1 MSLNIYLT
9 RLLKFNPLPYN
20 EFLTLLKKAQKGN
33 RKARNK
39 IVEHNL
45 RLVVF
50 VAKKY
55 VSTKISIEDLIAEGS
70 LGLFEALSRFKYSGK
85 NKFSTYA
92 FYWIKQKITRYI
104 DNTINLIRKPVWVSD
119 VYRKSL
125 KNGKQKKK
133 TEKLLRLT
141 DIKITSLYATIGY
154 DSEFLDLLGVTYPI
168 TEEIDSRLILETLQY
183 LTPRNKSILE
193 DRMKK
198 ITLNKVGKKYKLSQ
212 ERIRQIEKESIDK
225 IKEILLDKDLKT

>member
-1 MSLNIYLT
+1 MSLNTYLT
-9 RLLKFNPLPYN
+9 QLFKFNPLPHN

-50 VAKKY
+50 VAKRY
-55 VSTKISIEDLIAEGS
+55 VNTKISIEDLIAEGS
-70 LGLFEALSRFKYSGK
+70 LGLFEAISRFKYSEK

-104 DNTINLIRKPVWVSD
+104 DNTISLIRKPVWVSD
-119 VYRKSL
+119 VYREFL
-125 KNGKQKKK
+125 KTGKQKKK
-133 TEKLLRLT
+133 IEKLLRLA
-141 DIKITSLYATIGY
+141 DIKVISLYATIGY
-154 DSEFLDLLGVTYPI
+154 NSEFLDLLGTTYPI

-198 ITLNKVGKKYKLSQ
+198 LTLNKVSKKYKLSQ

-225 IKEILLDKDLKT
+225 IKEILLDKDLKM